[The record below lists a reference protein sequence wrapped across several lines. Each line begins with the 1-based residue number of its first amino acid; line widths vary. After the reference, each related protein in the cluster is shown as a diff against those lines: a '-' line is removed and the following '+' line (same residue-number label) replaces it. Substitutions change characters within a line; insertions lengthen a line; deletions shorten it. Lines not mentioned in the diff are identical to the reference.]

1 MTSLLR
7 HPSQIGVREKYL
19 IAVADVSN
27 GVGVAAG
34 GVGAFDLSSGFF
46 VGSVALAA
54 DVSNA
59 TVGYQE
65 RAAAGGVNSINA
77 GELFRDMGRSITVV
91 DADGNHLALYRN
103 VQKVDGASTE
113 GVPSDAAYSANIYVR
128 VWAADGD
135 NIGVARLG

>member
-1 MTSLLR
+1 MTSILR
-7 HPSQIGVREKYL
+7 SPSQIGVREKYL
-19 IAVADVSN
+19 IAVADVSA
-27 GVGVAAG
+27 GSGVAAN

-46 VGSVALAA
+46 VGSVALASQ
-54 DVSNA
+54 VTGA
-59 TVGYQE
+59 TGFAP
-65 RAAAGGVNSINA
+65 RATTGGKQIVA

-103 VQKVDGASTE
+103 VQLVSGADTE
-113 GVPSDAAYSANIYVR
+113 GVLNAADYGANIYVR